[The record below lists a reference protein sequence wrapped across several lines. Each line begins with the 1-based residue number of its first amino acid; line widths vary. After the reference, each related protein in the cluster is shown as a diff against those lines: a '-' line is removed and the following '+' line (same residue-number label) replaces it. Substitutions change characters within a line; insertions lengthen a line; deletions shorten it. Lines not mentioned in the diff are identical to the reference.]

1 MELKD
6 PSKWMTVKK
15 LIDKLTKAVES
26 GELKENSVVI
36 GCADEFDYFYPI
48 SEDSSL
54 AYDLSEDIKQCEH
67 MVEYYRNK
75 MSGDEPRK
83 AKERQVE
90 RLKTLNENGC
100 CWLRG
105 E

>member
-6 PSKWMTVKK
+6 PSKWMTVRK

-54 AYDLSEDIKQCEH
+54 AYDLSEDIEQCEH

-90 RLKTLNENGC
+90 RLKKLNENGC

>member
-26 GELKENSVVI
+26 GELKEDAVII
-36 GCADEFDYFYPI
+36 GCADEFNYFYPI
-48 SEDSSL
+48 SEDTRL
-54 AYDLSEDIKQCEH
+54 AYDLTEDISNCER

-75 MSGDEPRK
+75 LSGESPRK
-83 AKERQVE
+83 AQELKIE
-90 RLKTLNENGC
+90 RLKKLNKNGC
-100 CWLRG
+100 CWIRD